1 METSQPAHIVDSTSC
16 YLDINSNGDVVTRAM
31 ADLDLN
37 SSIELLSS
45 GVNNND
51 QHSMVS
57 CDTAELLRTPSL
69 CIIESQQE
77 AEAADSVS
85 VAEEAREC
93 SSGEEVEKDQDPQ
106 GQWAAVPAS
115 STPKKENV
123 SDSLQIMEGAFKGSG
138 YHRDGTKVGW
148 YHAFNN

>member
-1 METSQPAHIVDSTSC
+1 MEMSQSAHIVDSASC
-16 YLDINSNGDVVTRAM
+16 YLDISSNGDLVTRAM

-51 QHSMVS
+51 QPLMGS
-57 CDTAELLRTPSL
+57 CDTTELLRTPSL

-77 AEAADSVS
+77 ADSVS

-123 SDSLQIMEGAFKGSG
+123 SASLQITEGTFKGSG